1 LVEVAIA
8 KMRIAAFYQI
18 QVVVCSGISRQ
29 QHKNAYLAHFWI
41 HNVQFKKIFTTP
53 TRKNL
58 WCIWLLFEQ
67 LEWGCRSRAACFF
80 VSIPEG
86 ERSAFCIPQRFV

>member
-29 QHKNAYLAHFWI
+29 QHKNAYLAHFWVHSI
-41 HNVQFKKIFTTP
+41 QFKKYFLSFNKSVVGHFSKKMRFRP
-53 TRKNL
+53 
-58 WCIWLLFEQ
+58 W
-67 LEWGCRSRAACFF
+67 F
-80 VSIPEG
+80 VSKKVH
-86 ERSAFCIPQRFV
+86 FVLISPLF